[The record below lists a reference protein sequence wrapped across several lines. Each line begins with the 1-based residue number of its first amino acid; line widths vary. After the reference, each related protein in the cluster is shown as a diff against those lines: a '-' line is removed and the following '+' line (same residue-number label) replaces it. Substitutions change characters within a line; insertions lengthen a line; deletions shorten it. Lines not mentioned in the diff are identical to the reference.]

1 MKNPNED
8 MWSDHQILWS
18 VTITRIWNLLPSSWT
33 IFHPQTFHP
42 SRFLTRRTA
51 KHPRKKEEGKNGSVR
66 LHVSGTIRAEMEE
79 DSLTLESVLYLGP
92 LIQIVEVIKSVRS
105 IDEINLPSIHE
116 RILGQGTAHVE
127 NPWTIVRSCN
137 SKAKRKRKK
146 EGATFNSTIVEK
158 RFEEKEGKGK
168 SRNRESNIVV
178 QLRARI
184 PI

>member
-1 MKNPNED
+1 
-8 MWSDHQILWS
+8 
-18 VTITRIWNLLPSSWT
+18 
-33 IFHPQTFHP
+33 
-42 SRFLTRRTA
+42 
-51 KHPRKKEEGKNGSVR
+51 
-66 LHVSGTIRAEMEE
+66 MEE

-105 IDEINLPSIHE
+105 IDEINLSSTHE
-116 RILGQGTAHVE
+116 RILGEDSV
-127 NPWTIVRSCN
+127 PVIRRVRP
-137 SKAKRKRKK
+137 KRKK

>member
-1 MKNPNED
+1 MENPNED

-105 IDEINLPSIHE
+105 IDEINLSSTHE
-116 RILGQGTAHVE
+116 RILGEDSV
-127 NPWTIVRSCN
+127 PVIRRVRP
-137 SKAKRKRKK
+137 KRKK

>member
-1 MKNPNED
+1 
-8 MWSDHQILWS
+8 
-18 VTITRIWNLLPSSWT
+18 
-33 IFHPQTFHP
+33 
-42 SRFLTRRTA
+42 
-51 KHPRKKEEGKNGSVR
+51 
-66 LHVSGTIRAEMEE
+66 MEE

-105 IDEINLPSIHE
+105 IDEINLSSTHE
-116 RILGQGTAHVE
+116 RILGEGTAHVE